1 MCIVGDGDQSFL
13 LIFAELGLAVH
24 QITVGIGVL
33 ASDSSSQL
41 METRETE
48 LLRIDDDDCIGRE
61 EINPIFDD
69 SRREEDI
76 IFSFFE
82 GMNSVFYLVTW
93 HLTMGNYY
101 FWSIFSDTILHN
113 TLDLLR
119 ECIHPSDPIVQY
131 DHLSSSTH
139 LMLDRMGDHTLVPS
153 RDYGFDG
160 FFLFRWSCYDR
171 YFFQA

>member
-1 MCIVGDGDQSFL
+1 MRIVGDGDESFL
-13 LIFAELGLAVH
+13 LVFAELGLAVH
-24 QITVGIGVL
+24 QIAVGIGVL

-41 METRETE
+41 MEARETE
-48 LLRIDDDDCIGRE
+48 LLRIDDDDRICRE
-61 EINPIFDD
+61 EIDPIFDD

-76 IFSFFE
+76 VFSFFE
-82 GMNSVFYLVTW
+82 CVDPVFYLVTC

-119 ECIHPSDPIVQY
+119 ESIHPSDPIVQ
-131 DHLSSSTH
+131 DDDLSSSTH

-153 RDYGFDG
+153 RDDG
-160 FFLFRWSCYDR
+160 LYWFFLFRWSRDDR

>member
-1 MCIVGDGDQSFL
+1 MRIVGDGDESFL
-13 LIFAELGLAVH
+13 LVFAELGLAVH
-24 QITVGIGVL
+24 QIAVGIGVL

-48 LLRIDDDDCIGRE
+48 LLRIDDDDRIGRE

-69 SRREEDI
+69 SRREQDI
-76 IFSFFE
+76 VFSFFE
-82 GMNSVFYLVTW
+82 CVYPILDLVTW
-93 HLTMGNYY
+93 HLSVSDNY
-101 FWSIFSDTILHN
+101 FWSIFSDTILHYA
-113 TLDLLR
+113 LDLLR

-139 LMLDRMGDHTLVPS
+139 LMLDRMSNHSLIPS
-153 RDYGFDG
+153 RDDG
-160 FFLFRWSCYDR
+160 LYWFFLFRWSRDDR